1 MKSRRSP
8 LSEFLREQT
17 ECRARS
23 TAPPRLGRFACPFPD
38 AAIPVAVTPFEQN
51 AAAPLAAPKM
61 MEYHS

>member
-17 ECRARS
+17 ECSARS
-23 TAPPRLGRFACPFPD
+23 MAPPRFGRFACPFPD
-38 AAIPVAVTPFEQN
+38 AAIPVAVAQFEQN
-51 AAAPLAAPKM
+51 AAASFAAPKT

>member
-1 MKSRRSP
+1 MRSKRSP
-8 LSEFLREQT
+8 LSEFLREQA

-23 TAPPRLGRFACPFPD
+23 MAPLRLGRFACPFSD

-51 AAAPLAAPKM
+51 AAAILAAPKT